1 MGAAGKHQLLPRRR
15 RLQPVL
21 HPGPED
27 GGEPRKHVWD
37 IVPSQHR
44 QGLGLARQRCRCCL
58 AVVKGSGLM
67 IKKKPC
73 PGSSAALKQ
82 LVNDPKGHTLVACD
96 ACPGFVMA
104 CSKCGRYTTGGAI
117 KPDLRAPCVGRMNK
131 NAAYDWRRL
140 AVRGLHPTC
149 NVAVGPPIP
158 VGRL

>member
-1 MGAAGKHQLLPRRR
+1 M
-15 RLQPVL
+15 
-21 HPGPED
+21 
-27 GGEPRKHVWD
+27 
-37 IVPSQHR
+37 
-44 QGLGLARQRCRCCL
+44 
-58 AVVKGSGLM
+58 KGSGLM

-96 ACPGFVMA
+96 AYPGFVMA
-104 CSKCGRYTTGGAI
+104 CSRCGRYTTGGAI
-117 KPDLRAPCVGRMNK
+117 KPDLRVPCIGRMTK
-131 NAAYDWRRL
+131 GSAYDWRRL